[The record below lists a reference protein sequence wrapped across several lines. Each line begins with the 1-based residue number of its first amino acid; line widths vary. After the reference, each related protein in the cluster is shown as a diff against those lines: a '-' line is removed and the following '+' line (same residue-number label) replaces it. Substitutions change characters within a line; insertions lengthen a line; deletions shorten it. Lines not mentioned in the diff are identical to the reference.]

1 MATLLTKVSLRPS
14 KKTPEEQP
22 PTPSPR
28 RGFLG
33 LLTPRPAQAAPT
45 TRQLFERSRL
55 SAPVRATPVPR
66 QKPEDFI
73 KLGEEALAAPAAPV
87 APVAPTPARE
97 TSTQKAMRR
106 LAILVPQ
113 AKQARK
119 EAESF
124 TGLRG
129 LGRLI
134 TKEIP
139 KAFRGL
145 LDPTTELQPEYQK
158 LYEEFKDKGVSDE
171 QIKTHIR
178 TLVTRR
184 IGPLGERPDPFAPLP
199 SVTVDIENGRVK
211 LSSQAVGFDVGVLER
226 VGGKLTRTAINRIS
240 RINVVDDIFK
250 LLKKEVPE
258 VPATVLRKASQAVK
272 DITDPTQVRR
282 TINTV
287 LKESAEEV
295 ERVGVQPLVQEARKF
310 KTAKEFIASQE
321 MRQTLRGA
329 RGMTA
334 EDIVKKYPDIQL
346 KREVLARDIHG
357 NKVKILKGE
366 ALTPY
371 ELKGNKILLQDGK
384 TYIVSKSQ
392 FSNIKG
398 QSIKGEAKAF
408 APELEG
414 LEESVKT
421 MEKTRKVTKEF
432 DNLLDERNKYKQGT
446 EEYKKITEKLEESER
461 GNFKPKFDEYQL
473 PGGKN
478 YEEILIQAPKRKP
491 SFEGFSITK
500 LDYETPKPYR
510 ADSPHA
516 TSHHAT
522 RAEAEKS
529 LEGMKEVY
537 GEIQVESKTFKSPH
551 WEEPNILSSL
561 RLNQRAYKGK
571 KVTFME
577 ELQSDWASAWRK
589 RKSQTEFDLAD
600 PDDYGEIP
608 FHPLIKSNKWQEPSV
623 KRALKEAVD
632 DNSKYFA
639 WITGEQTSARYN
651 LATKVKE
658 VSWRIDNTGKK
669 SIFLDAKEGR
679 AVNFTVDKKGVVS
692 DTAKS
697 IPTDWRGKRLDEV
710 LGKGLAD
717 KIMGKPTGTLSG
729 KGLEFGG
736 EWANNLYDKQVKN
749 IVQDVTGGKVVKMKM
764 GLPIEKPAPFRWL
777 HNNIEF
783 TEQIPKVGTEVT
795 RVPLK
800 QGFGGEQTY
809 IITDVLGNGK
819 FKAVLEDIYV
829 DATEKGTYNR
839 ISRTD
844 TLKDFLERNKEEFNI
859 SFKTTTQQG
868 IKLTPE
874 IIAKIKGA
882 APRIKT
888 SGEQFAPEL
897 TRKELTDIFNQAKR
911 VEVPVRRPPTV
922 ERLGIAPPAAR
933 KIERGE
939 DVLLRERLR
948 AEARGARAGKR
959 ELPERKAARMELQA
973 TINRLGLKK
982 WENVRAAMEL
992 PRSLRAMS
1000 PEQMGQL
1007 ESVLKQ
1013 YKTADEFLP
1022 TRMLETL
1029 TQTELA
1035 GLRTD
1040 REVLEF
1046 LAKKKGLTV
1055 EAVSKI
1061 KPTDFGKFK
1070 FMRDPVLAR
1079 QNPFFLAKNSSTSL
1093 SVLKPANSV

>member
-1 MATLLTKVSLRPS
+1 
-14 KKTPEEQP
+14 
-22 PTPSPR
+22 
-28 RGFLG
+28 

-73 KLGEEALAAPAAPV
+73 KLGEEALAAPTAPA

-97 TSTQKAMRR
+97 TSIQKAMRR

-113 AKQARK
+113 AEQARK

-124 TGLRG
+124 RGLRG

-134 TKEIP
+134 TEDVP

-158 LYEEFKDKGVSDE
+158 LYEDLKKKGVSDE
-171 QIKTHIR
+171 AVKTHIR

-272 DITDPTQVRR
+272 DISNPTQVRR

-357 NKVKILKGE
+357 NKVKIPKGE

-414 LEESVKT
+414 LEETVRGGRDLEAEIDSLLSDELGQG
-421 MEKTRKVTKEF
+421 MTRSEAKDFILQDAESIVATKFE
-432 DNLLDERNKYKQGT
+432 
-446 EEYKKITEKLEESER
+446 
-461 GNFKPKFDEYQL
+461 EYQL

-478 YEEILIQAPKRKP
+478 YEEIIIQAPEVK
-491 SFEGFSITK
+491 TK
-500 LDYETPKPYR
+500 
-510 ADSPHA
+510 
-516 TSHHAT
+516 
-522 RAEAEKS
+522 AEKIVWEGSGDFLTAKTSQRTYNISPRGTKGQYNLTSSDGEVKTFLDS
-529 LEGMKEVY
+529 LDEAKAVVSEFEPDLVA
-537 GEIQVESKTFKSPH
+537 EKATFKSPH

-577 ELQSDWASAWRK
+577 ELQSDWAAAGRK
-589 RKSQTEFDLAD
+589 EGFIKPSKPTAREFED
-600 PDDYGEIP
+600 PFNQETGSFKVP
-608 FHPLIKSNKWQEPSV
+608 FHPLVEKGKWVKPTV

-632 DNSKYFA
+632 DDSKYFA
-639 WITGEQTSARYN
+639 WISGKQTSARYD
-651 LATKVKE
+651 LATHLDE
-658 VSWRIDNTGKK
+658 VEWSKGEIKLFPKTGK
-669 SIFLDAKEGR
+669 IINIEI
-679 AVNFTVDKKGVVS
+679 DKKGKIIDAGSVQGGDFI
-692 DTAKS
+692 DTPGWQGKS
-697 IPTDWRGKRLDEV
+697 LDEV

-717 KIMGKPTGTLSG
+717 KIMGKPKGTLSG
-729 KGLEFGG
+729 EGLKFGG

-749 IVQDVTGGKVVKMKM
+749 IVEDVTGGKVMKLDM
-764 GLPIEKPAPFRWL
+764 GLPIEGKEPTWILNTGPSIGGEARASDL
-777 HNNIEF
+777 KVDLEINNI
-783 TEQIPKVGTEVT
+783 T
-795 RVPLK
+795 
-800 QGFGGEQTY
+800 
-809 IITDVLGNGK
+809 LGNYVVTDILGDGK
-819 FKAVLEDIYV
+819 FKAVPQEFY
-829 DATEKGTYNR
+829 DAQKAGKGR
-839 ISRTD
+839 I
-844 TLKDFLERNKEEFNI
+844 LKDIRTSNMNKTFDI
-859 SFKTTTQQG
+859 SPKTTAQQG

-874 IIAKIKGA
+874 IIAKIKGE
-882 APRIKT
+882 APKIKT

-897 TRKELTDIFNQAKR
+897 TRKELTEIFNKAK
-911 VEVPVRRPPTV
+911 
-922 ERLGIAPPAAR
+922 G
-933 KIERGE
+933 
-939 DVLLRERLR
+939 
-948 AEARGARAGKR
+948 ARGAGVDALTRF
-959 ELPERKAARMELQA
+959 
-973 TINRLGLKK
+973 
-982 WENVRAAMEL
+982 
-992 PRSLRAMS
+992 LR
-1000 PEQMGQL
+1000 
-1007 ESVLKQ
+1007 
-1013 YKTADEFLP
+1013 
-1022 TRMLETL
+1022 R
-1029 TQTELA
+1029 
-1035 GLRTD
+1035 R
-1040 REVLEF
+1040 
-1046 LAKKKGLTV
+1046 
-1055 EAVSKI
+1055 
-1061 KPTDFGKFK
+1061 
-1070 FMRDPVLAR
+1070 
-1079 QNPFFLAKNSSTSL
+1079 
-1093 SVLKPANSV
+1093 